1 MGKCQLKMFGSGHRN
16 YNGTQ
21 PNQTQS
27 IVDNRQLKAVTL
39 VTVVGNY
46 RGALGTLALYIA
58 VAQDKSSMPDQQ

>member
-39 VTVVGNY
+39 
-46 RGALGTLALYIA
+46 I
-58 VAQDKSSMPDQQ
+58 D